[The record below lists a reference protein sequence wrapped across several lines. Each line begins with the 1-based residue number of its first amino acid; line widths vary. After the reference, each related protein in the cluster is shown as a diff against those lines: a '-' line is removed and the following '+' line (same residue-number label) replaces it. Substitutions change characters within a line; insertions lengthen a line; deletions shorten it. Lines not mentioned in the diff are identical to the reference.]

1 MPERPGQAGAHQQFG
16 EQREQDGRQH
26 DPAEHQRDG
35 ERAQPRRLLGEGEVA
50 VADGG
55 DRLHGEVQG
64 VEHGHVRAVGFDVP
78 EPQHDDRQH
87 GQAQQRQQ
95 CRAQRAVGLGDE
107 RAQQRA
113 HAGSPA
119 VLLQL
124 DGAGRTGR
132 AGTGGVPG
140 PLVRL
145 GRNVGDVPGREL
157 RGRADG
163 GHPVSGPDGGVAT
176 RAHERRRPVPGHRDR
191 RQLAVELAQRRGPVD
206 DQLRG
211 EEGLPGQHHP
221 AGPGAPAGLDDCGYR
236 EGGDVEDAVL
246 PGGLGQRAAHR
257 RVAHADDQPHVRP
270 DPPDEQGGLQ
280 APQVVVGDADHCG
293 GGVEPRGLECLARAA
308 GHLRHAPAREEGVGD
323 GIGVVGPGG
332 DHDGVDAGGVQVLDG
347 AQPDAAHAV
356 DDHVP
361 GGCGVVASGGGA
373 VRSRGDPVDGGHAG
387 IVLDRCRC
395 TESGFR
401 YIHRTESH
409 SYFRPP
415 RHLTRSDA
423 GRQCSA
429 GAGSSVVREVVERE
443 VQQHRE
449 DRRRA
454 DPGLE
459 DRRQPRRECG
469 CRPRAR

>member
-1 MPERPGQAGAHQQFG
+1 MLTRSLLVSTATATAAPRLTLASTAASVASPITTGTPRARTWPRWRVVRVALDDDHAVAVGQQLVDDPQPDRPQPDDDDVALGRRGPAMPERPGQAGAHQQFG

-132 AGTGGVPG
+132 AGAGGVPG

-145 GRNVGDVPGREL
+145 GRKVGNVTGREL

-206 DQLRG
+206 DQVRD
-211 EEGLPGQHHP
+211 EEGLPGQHHA

-257 RVAHADDQPHVRP
+257 RVAHADDEPHVRP

-280 APQVVVGDADHCG
+280 APQVVVGDADHRG
-293 GGVEPRGLECLARAA
+293 GGVEPRGRECLARAA

-323 GIGVVGPGG
+323 GIGVVGPG
-332 DHDGVDAGGVQVLDG
+332 
-347 AQPDAAHAV
+347 
-356 DDHVP
+356 
-361 GGCGVVASGGGA
+361 
-373 VRSRGDPVDGGHAG
+373 VRPR
-387 IVLDRCRC
+387 RCR
-395 TESGFR
+395 R
-401 YIHRTESH
+401 
-409 SYFRPP
+409 
-415 RHLTRSDA
+415 
-423 GRQCSA
+423 
-429 GAGSSVVREVVERE
+429 
-443 VQQHRE
+443 
-449 DRRRA
+449 RRRA
-454 DPGLE
+454 GA
-459 DRRQPRRECG
+459 RRCAARRRARRRRSRARRVWG
-469 CRPRAR
+469 RRLRRRCRPEQG